1 MQQPR
6 VDPRA
11 AILRRLSG
19 HGQSI
24 GGDSDPKVAAFQ
36 YSRGL
41 PATGQVDPQTL
52 SAGWTQGGDTDPMAQ
67 NPYVQAYGQ
76 YDMND
81 ANNGY
86 GSPQGADPQQLLA
99 LRQMKLQQGQ
109 QAQVQR

>member
-1 MQQPR
+1 MLQPR

-19 HGQSI
+19 HGQEL

-41 PATGQVDPQTL
+41 PATGQVDANTL
-52 SAGWTQGGDTDPMAQ
+52 SAGWTNGGDTDPMAN
-67 NPYVQAYGQ
+67 NPYIQAYGQ
-76 YDMND
+76 FGMND

-86 GSPQGADPQQLLA
+86 GAPQASDQQTRLR
-99 LRQMKLQQGQ
+99 LRQMQLQQGQ
-109 QAQVQR
+109 QAQVQQ